1 VLWFRRRCNRIRRY
15 SLWNS
20 AAWLGGY
27 GRNRKG
33 RDIMGKIE
41 GLLFSGR
48 VALTTDFGEEKTSRK
63 GTPFRAALA
72 RDGRGTTYRLFA
84 FSEATLKQARSFGKG
99 DDADILGEA
108 LSIREEAIGLALRDI
123 FSPEDEDKDE
133 EESIP
138 F

>member
-1 VLWFRRRCNRIRRY
+1 
-15 SLWNS
+15 
-20 AAWLGGY
+20 
-27 GRNRKG
+27 
-33 RDIMGKIE
+33 MPKIE
-41 GLLFSGR
+41 GLIFSGR
-48 VALTTDFGEEKTSRK
+48 CTLTTDFGEEKTSRK

-99 DDADILGEA
+99 DNADILGEV

-123 FSPEDEDKDE
+123 FSPDE
-133 EESIP
+133 EESEENIH